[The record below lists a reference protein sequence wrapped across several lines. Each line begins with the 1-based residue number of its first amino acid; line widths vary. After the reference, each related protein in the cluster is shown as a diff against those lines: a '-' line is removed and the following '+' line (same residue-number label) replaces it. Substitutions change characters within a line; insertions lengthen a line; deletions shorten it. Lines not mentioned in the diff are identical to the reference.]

1 MALTCPEFR
10 ILHPVVSSMLFLR
23 HLFLL
28 LPLVLTFSRKA
39 EVQACSTPRRVNCK
53 YKGNWTTWT
62 KCSQTCGGGR
72 QTRTREKS
80 QDPKHGGDACVLEE
94 AKFCS
99 LLESSKLPEGET
111 PSLDLCSLVLDGTLT
126 VHLKDFVNKP
136 ECLRDNTV
144 IGMKINQERDND
156 WNEASKQHP
165 NSVVVFTTTE
175 NICHPINV
183 TVGLNF
189 WNGKEFVTKL
199 VKSELNPASCDGKK
213 LSGKETKCPN
223 LKALL

>member
-1 MALTCPEFR
+1 M
-10 ILHPVVSSMLFLR
+10 
-23 HLFLL
+23 
-28 LPLVLTFSRKA
+28 
-39 EVQACSTPRRVNCK
+39 
-53 YKGNWTTWT
+53 
-62 KCSQTCGGGR
+62 
-72 QTRTREKS
+72 
-80 QDPKHGGDACVLEE
+80 
-94 AKFCS
+94 
-99 LLESSKLPEGET
+99 
-111 PSLDLCSLVLDGTLT
+111 
-126 VHLKDFVNKP
+126 P

-156 WNEASKQHP
+156 WNEASKQYP

>member
-1 MALTCPEFR
+1 
-10 ILHPVVSSMLFLR
+10 MLFLR
-23 HLFLL
+23 HL

-39 EVQACSTPRRVNCK
+39 EGCGRGCWKGVCSTPSRVNCK

-99 LLESSKLPEGET
+99 LLESSKLPEKET
-111 PSLDLCSLVLDGTLT
+111 PPLDLCSLVFDGTLT
-126 VHLKDFVNKP
+126 VHLKNFVNKP

-156 WNEASKQHP
+156 WDEASKQYP

-175 NICHPINV
+175 NICHRINV

-189 WNGKEFVTKL
+189 WNGEQFVTKL
-199 VKSELNPASCDGKK
+199 VKSELNPASCVGKK